1 MGKRMRGGKLTARGI
16 PASRWLTARRGAW
29 IGTCVGVVAL
39 PLAVAGNRPASA
51 LPAPPLPPLPPVRP
65 AASLP
70 LFFDELGPNR
80 FARPALER
88 TTSSTTWLQGR
99 FGWSRVFGGEEFGLA
114 HLSIDKIGGTAP
126 LWPPEVDE
134 EPRMPLL
141 LPALPTLRKACPTR
155 SVLVIRY
162 GAEAERFPLLD
173 CNGAVADGA
182 LDRLSVLARPPDARR
197 PELPLPDEPQGADG
211 EWVDGVKMVPPR
223 VVWLLSQLA
232 KEFPW
237 RAVYLYSGYRP
248 VAGTSGSARGRSSH
262 AGLHA
267 DARALDIAIHGIP
280 TTRLYEA
287 CRKLPDTGCGY
298 YPNHPFVHVDV
309 RRPGLVRAA
318 WIDTSFPGQPSVY
331 VRSWPG
337 VADADVVTGP

>member
-1 MGKRMRGGKLTARGI
+1 MRWAQRERFDARRRRGGGRLRASVLFAVAFVLGVWATTAD
-16 PASRWLTARRGAW
+16 
-29 IGTCVGVVAL
+29 
-39 PLAVAGNRPASA
+39 PLAEAT
-51 LPAPPLPPLPPVRP
+51 PAPALPPLPPVRP
-65 AASLP
+65 APSLP
-70 LFFDELGPNR
+70 GFFETLGPNR
-80 FARPALER
+80 FARPAFER
-88 TTSSTTWLQGR
+88 TTSLSTWLHGP
-99 FGWSRVFGGEEFGLA
+99 FGAPSLFSSDETMRA
-114 HLSIDKIGGTAP
+114 HLDIGKMGGTAP
-126 LWPPEVDE
+126 LWPPDVDD

-141 LPALPTLRKACPTR
+141 LPALPVRRPACPTR

-162 GAEAERFPLLD
+162 GAESDRFPLLD
-173 CNGAVADGA
+173 CAGAVADGA
-182 LDRLSVLARPPDARR
+182 MDRLSILARPPEVAR
-197 PELPLPDEPQGADG
+197 PELPLPDEPQGANG

-248 VAGTSGSARGRSSH
+248 SAGPHAARRAGH

-267 DARALDIAIHGIP
+267 DARALDIAIHGVP
-280 TTRLYEA
+280 PARLYEA

-318 WIDTSFPGQPSVY
+318 WIDVSFPGKPSEY

-337 VADADVVTGP
+337 VPDADVVTGP

>member
-1 MGKRMRGGKLTARGI
+1 MPTPDEFPRPPSVETPARGRRAVWCCLGVATLTAGF
-16 PASRWLTARRGAW
+16 
-29 IGTCVGVVAL
+29 AL
-39 PLAVAGNRPASA
+39 ATGRAAEA
-51 LPAPPLPPLPPVRP
+51 TPAPVLPPLPPVRP

-70 LFFDELGPNR
+70 LFFGDLGPNR
-80 FARPALER
+80 YARPASER
-88 TTSSTTWLQGR
+88 TSSFTTWLQGP
-99 FGWSRVFGGEEFGLA
+99 FGWSRLFAEESLSLA

-126 LWPPEVDE
+126 LWPPDVDD

-141 LPALPTLRKACPTR
+141 LPALPSRRPTCATR
-155 SVLVIRY
+155 ALLVIRY
-162 GAEAERFPLLD
+162 GAESERFPLLD
-173 CNGAVADGA
+173 CHGAVADGA
-182 LDRLSVLARPPDARR
+182 LDRLSVLARPPDAAR
-197 PELPLPDEPQGADG
+197 PELPLPEEPRGEHG

-237 RAVYLYSGYRP
+237 RAIYLYSGYRP
-248 VAGTSGSARGRSSH
+248 ANGPSGPGRARGSH

-318 WIDTSFPGQPSVY
+318 WIDSSYPGQPSVY